1 MARIRNI
8 DLETVTRIKMYFTGE
23 LDKKIKRFEKKK
35 DKKWPDEYYDTL
47 HSTGYVI
54 VTKNS
59 NGISDPTGSRA
70 AKLADL
76 SRCRSDGYLYY
87 KQLKQ
92 TITDVLQQFNGKDL
106 FLLKVDMGIKGH
118 DLMAAAEE
126 IGCSYEKAKKKV
138 SDMIRILNRKITRL
152 KIT

>member
-35 DKKWPDEYYDTL
+35 DKKWPDEYYCTL

-70 AKLADL
+70 VKLAGL
-76 SRCRSDGYLYY
+76 SRCRSDDYLYY

-92 TITDVLQQFNGKDL
+92 TITDVLQQLNDNDIY
-106 FLLKVDMGIKGH
+106 LLKAETLHTKDSIKNV
-118 DLMAAAEE
+118 AEKLELDYRKSLKRIKE
-126 IGCSYEKAKKKV
+126 IVRYI
-138 SDMIRILNRKITRL
+138 DRKISG
-152 KIT
+152 IVV

>member
-1 MARIRNI
+1 MESC
-8 DLETVTRIKMYFTGE
+8 L
-23 LDKKIKRFEKKK
+23 L
-35 DKKWPDEYYDTL
+35 KKWPDEYYCTL
-47 HSTGYVI
+47 HSTDYII
-54 VTKNS
+54 VSKNS

-70 AKLADL
+70 VKLADL
-76 SRCRSDGYLYY
+76 SRCRSDDYFYY

-92 TITDVLQQFNGKDL
+92 TITNALQQFNGKDL

-138 SDMIRILNRKITRL
+138 SDMIRIFNRKITRL